1 MKYFDVNGMVKVASG
16 PEDRRGVQEYA
27 LYQMQHEKIIGL
39 SARQQASV
47 LVPYKRLYGT
57 EAII

>member
-1 MKYFDVNGMVKVASG
+1 MKDFDVNGMVKVTFG

-27 LYQMQHEKIIGL
+27 WYQMQNEKTIGL

-47 LVPYKRLYGT
+47 LVPYKR
-57 EAII
+57 